1 MNEEPYFCPNCR
13 SNRVKFSL
21 ITTHSQAFM
30 KDPHNGSITEMA
42 DDEFLPN
49 MDPDIQCRVC
59 SFVGNELRF
68 IKLAESEP
76 RM

>member
-1 MNEEPYFCPNCR
+1 MNEQPYFCPNCR
-13 SNRVKFSL
+13 SNRVKFNL

-30 KDPHNGSITEMA
+30 KDPRNGTITEMA
-42 DDEFLPN
+42 NDEFLPN

-59 SFVGNELRF
+59 FFIGNELRF
-68 IKLAESEP
+68 IKLAETEP

>member
-1 MNEEPYFCPNCR
+1 MNEQPYFCPNCR
-13 SNRVKFSL
+13 SNRVKFNL

-30 KDPHNGSITEMA
+30 KDARNGIITEMA
-42 DDEFLPN
+42 NDEFLPN
-49 MDPDIQCRVC
+49 MDPEIQCRVC